1 MLTYMRS
8 NNCVPDF
15 LIEHN
20 YGPTAGDTQDL
31 LWSRQWATDAANLR
45 QMLNDYLGSAA
56 TNVTLEVTENGMG
69 GDKQYSS
76 LPGGLFYADSIG
88 QILQTEFNS
97 RLWWDMRNGA
107 NSLTDSDPAFYGW
120 RTDGSGNFISDAGIV
135 YGLGGVGSAYPTY
148 YCAKLMPHFAA
159 DGDMVVSATS
169 DYELLSVYSVKRT
182 NGALTLLVI
191 NKSSSSN
198 LTANINLSGYL
209 PYTNATVYSYGIP
222 QDDAARIGVGSPD
235 IAQTNITGIQSS
247 FTASFAPFSATVMVL
262 SAAPPPSLVVL
273 PASPGMFTFQIQGQS
288 GGRSVLQYSA
298 DLTSWTNWSTN
309 TLSGPTANFTNSF
322 SGSKQFWRTLWL
334 P

>member
-1 MLTYMRS
+1 
-8 NNCVPDF
+8 
-15 LIEHN
+15 
-20 YGPTAGDTQDL
+20 
-31 LWSRQWATDAANLR
+31 
-45 QMLNDYLGSAA
+45 
-56 TNVTLEVTENGMG
+56 
-69 GDKQYSS
+69 
-76 LPGGLFYADSIG
+76 
-88 QILQTEFNS
+88 
-97 RLWWDMRNGA
+97 
-107 NSLTDSDPAFYGW
+107 
-120 RTDGSGNFISDAGIV
+120 
-135 YGLGGVGSAYPTY
+135 
-148 YCAKLMPHFAA
+148 MPHFAA